1 MQERND
7 TLQSA
12 SVRSTNG
19 TQPGPLADTAANAV
33 DIEAVLLRDPSV
45 SDCVVLSRANE
56 TGDRELLAYVVST
69 GLVSPERLRERLVEA
84 LPARELPSAFVQLP
98 SLPLTQ
104 GGEVDIE
111 ALALL
116 EVADPALAHRWEE
129 RVKAVPGVAQ
139 AAVLVE
145 EIPGRTPLVH
155 LADLLVGWKAGQR
168 DEGDAPSTAAAGGA
182 TVQRPMAFADG
193 GPLTIADGEP
203 LTFTEA
209 LFRTARVFPHKGIR
223 YIGEDG
229 SVTLHTY
236 ASLLED
242 ARRLLTGLRESGLRP
257 GDRVVLQQA
266 TLKDHFTTFWAC
278 VLGGIVPVTVA
289 IAPSYEVAGGV
300 TGKLYNTWELLEH
313 PVILASKSLVAPL
326 SGLARLYPME
336 AMKIVATDA
345 FKACAPAESV
355 HPAKPDDLIFFQLS
369 SGSTGIPKCIQERHG
384 SIVRHIHAAAQFNG
398 YTSDD
403 VSLNWLPV
411 DHVVPILTWH
421 LRDVYLGIDQ
431 VEMKPDL
438 ILDRPLLW
446 LDLIE
451 KYRVTQ
457 TWSPNFGFKLITDSL
472 ASAPNRSWDLSS
484 IRFFMNAGEQ
494 VTLSVVRDF
503 LRMLAPFGVGPLA
516 MQPAFGMAEVC
527 TCMTYANDFS
537 IEGGVHRV
545 LKSSL
550 GGDLQL
556 TDGEDLATVT
566 TFVDLGPPVRGVQI
580 RITDQQNRPVREGVI
595 GRFQIKG
602 GVVTPGYLNN
612 AQANQEAFV
621 GDDWFNSGDL
631 GFILNGRLTLTGR
644 EKEIIIIRGANFY
657 CYEIED
663 TVNTVPGV
671 EPTFAAAAAVEDPA
685 SGSEGLAVFFVPKD
699 FAIEERFDIAQAVR
713 AEVTARLGVTP
724 SFVVPM
730 PRHEFPKTTSGKIQR
745 VALKK
750 GLLAGRFNDT
760 LKAMDLHQGN
770 ANTLPDWFFR
780 RIWRRKEA
788 SHPAEGEAAL
798 PAGRTLILADQ
809 HGLGARLF
817 EELVQLGREA
827 ILVEEGPRFERVSAT
842 RYRLDL
848 RDAEAYRALL
858 VAAKEDGGVEQVL
871 HLCTHDKTP
880 GNAGGAEVFDLA
892 LQRGAQSL
900 LFLVQALAF
909 AHDGERPVSLLV
921 VSTHAQTVLEGDRLA
936 LEKTPLLG
944 LLRTL
949 PQELGWLRARHLDLP
964 SLDVSDGA
972 TAVLRELRA
981 PLRDPEVAIREGV
994 RWVPRLA
1001 RAELTTKEAHPA
1013 RLVQGGVYLLA
1024 GELAG
1029 TGAEIGKQLVLQHG
1043 ARLLIVEERA
1053 LPERSSWEGHVGKS
1067 DAISRRIEAH
1077 LMLERLGGEVLR
1089 ETAALDDGGALRAAT
1104 ARARERWGR
1113 DIDGIIQLPDEIP
1126 TSLLVEE
1133 TAHGLNV
1140 ALRKS
1145 AHRALALSGLLMG
1158 RPDRLYVCFSSAS
1171 GIFGS
1176 ATMGALNAAAAFFDA
1191 FAHHL
1196 RASDGIHALCLGWTL
1211 WDGWESS
1218 RSEHIRELARA
1229 QGYQAIRASEGWST
1243 LLAALQRDE
1252 TQLFVGLDGEN
1263 RRIRGQIE
1271 GECRPVRALR
1281 AYYTGPDRRAPL
1293 GALRALAVEDRF
1305 RQPSRADFVF
1315 LDKMPLLPTGEV
1327 DLPALAQGRLRG
1339 IPETD
1344 LQREIASIWQ
1354 EVLGLPRVGIHD
1366 SFFELGGHSLLA
1378 TQIVSRLRRAFGV
1391 NLSLSHLF
1399 TGPTIAE
1406 LAQTIEAQQLEQASA
1421 DELLGLLSE
1430 LEGLSDH
1437 EVKAELGSGGA

>member
-7 TLQSA
+7 TLRSA
-12 SVRSTNG
+12 SARSSNG
-19 TQPGPLADTAANAV
+19 TQPAAADSSAE
-33 DIEAVLLRDPSV
+33 IEAVLLRDPSV
-45 SDCVVLSRANE
+45 SDCVVLLRHNE
-56 TGDRELLAYVVST
+56 TGAEERVAYVVST
-69 GLVSPERLRERLVEA
+69 GLASADRLRERLIEA
-84 LPARELPSAFVQLP
+84 LPDRELPSAFVQLP
-98 SLPLTQ
+98 SLPLTL
-104 GGEVDIE
+104 GGTVDVE

-116 EVADPALAHRWEE
+116 EVADRALARRWEE
-129 RVKAVPGVAQ
+129 RVKAVPGVEQ
-139 AAVLVE
+139 AAVVVE

-155 LADLLVGWKAGQR
+155 LSDLLLGWKAGQR
-168 DEGDAPSTAAAGGA
+168 DDDSAPSAFAASGA
-182 TVQRPMAFADG
+182 VAPRPMAFADG
-193 GPLTIADGEP
+193 GPLTLPEGAP
-203 LTFTEA
+203 TTFTEA
-209 LFRTARVFPHKGIR
+209 LFRTARVFPDKGIR

-229 SVTLHTY
+229 GVTFHGY
-236 ASLLED
+236 AALLED
-242 ARRLLTGLRESGLRP
+242 ARRLLTGLRESGLAP

-278 VLGGIVPVTVA
+278 VLGGIIPVTVA
-289 IAPSYEVAGGV
+289 IAPSYAVAGGV

-326 SGLARLYPME
+326 AGLAKLYPME
-336 AMKIVATDA
+336 GMKVVATDD
-345 FKACAPAESV
+345 FKACAPAETV
-355 HPAKPDDLIFFQLS
+355 HPARPDDLIFFQLS

-384 SIVRHIHAAAQFNG
+384 SIVRHVHAAAQFNG

-431 VEMKPDL
+431 VELKPDL
-438 ILDRPLLW
+438 ILENPLLW

-451 KYRVTQ
+451 RYRVTQ
-457 TWSPNFGFKLITDSL
+457 TWSPNFGFKLITDGLS
-472 ASAPNRSWDLSS
+472 SAPNRSWDLSS
-484 IRFFMNAGEQ
+484 IKYFMNAGEQ

-537 IEGGVHRV
+537 LEKGVHRV

-550 GGDLQL
+550 GGDLEL
-556 TDGEDLATVT
+556 TEGEDLATVT
-566 TFVDLGPPVRGVQI
+566 TFVDLGPPVPGVQI
-580 RITDQQNRPVREGVI
+580 RITDGQNRPVREGVI

-612 AQANQEAFV
+612 EQANAEAFV
-621 GDDWFNSGDL
+621 GDGWFNSGDL
-631 GFILNGRLTLTGR
+631 GFILHGRLTLTGR

-685 SGSEGLAVFFVPKD
+685 SGSEGLAVFFVPKE

-713 AEVTARLGVTP
+713 TEVTARLGVSP

-750 GLLAGRFNDT
+750 GLLAGQFNDT

-780 RIWRRKEA
+780 RAWRRKEV
-788 SHPAEGEAAL
+788 SHPAPGTAEL
-798 PAGRTLILADQ
+798 PGGRTLIFADQ

-817 EELVQLGREA
+817 DELVQLGRPVV
-827 ILVEEGPRFERVSAT
+827 LVEEGARFERLSAT
-842 RYRLDL
+842 HYRLDL
-848 RDAEAYRALL
+848 RDPESYRALL
-858 VAAKEDGGVEQVL
+858 VAAKDDGPVEQLL
-871 HLCTHDKTP
+871 HLFTHDKTP
-880 GNAGGAEVFDLA
+880 GNAGGAEIFDRS
-892 LQRGAQSL
+892 QERGAQSL

-909 AHDGERPVSLLV
+909 VHDGEHPVSLLV
-921 VSTHAQTVLEGDRLA
+921 VSTHAQTVAEGDRLA

-949 PQELGWLRARHLDLP
+949 PQELGWLSARHLDLA

-972 TAVLRELRA
+972 VAVLRELRA

-1001 RAELTTKEAHPA
+1001 RAELAAKEAHPA

-1024 GELAG
+1024 GEIAG
-1029 TGAEIGKQLVLQHG
+1029 NGAEIARQLVLQHG
-1043 ARLLIVEERA
+1043 ARLLIIEERP
-1053 LPERSSWEGHVGKS
+1053 LPERAAWESHVGKG
-1067 DAISRRIEAH
+1067 DALSRRVEAH
-1077 LMLERLGGEVLR
+1077 LALERLGGEIVR
-1089 ETAALDDGGALRAAT
+1089 ETMPLDDDRQLRVAVT
-1104 ARARERWGR
+1104 RARDRWGR
-1113 DIDGIIQLPDEIP
+1113 EVDGIIQLPDEIP
-1126 TSLLVEE
+1126 SALLIEE
-1133 TAHGLNV
+1133 TAEGLSA
-1140 ALRKS
+1140 ALRRS
-1145 AHRALALSGLLMG
+1145 AHRALALSSLLMG

-1176 ATMGALNAAAAFFDA
+1176 ATMGALNSAAAFFDA
-1191 FAHHL
+1191 FAQHL
-1196 RASDGIHALCLGWTL
+1196 RQSDGIHALCLGWTL

-1229 QGYQAIRASEGWST
+1229 QGYLPIRAAEGWST

-1252 TQLFVGLDGEN
+1252 TQLYVGLDGEN

-1271 GECRPVRALR
+1271 GEHRPVSALR
-1281 AYYTGPDRRAPL
+1281 AYYSGPDRKAPL
-1293 GALRALAVEDRF
+1293 GALRALSVEDRF
-1305 RQPSRADFVF
+1305 RQASHADFVY
-1315 LDKMPLLPTGEV
+1315 LDKMPLLPSGEV
-1327 DLPALAQGRLRG
+1327 DLTALAQSRMRG
-1339 IPETD
+1339 LPETD

-1391 NLSLSHLF
+1391 ELSLSHLF
-1399 TGPTIAE
+1399 SGPTIAE
-1406 LAQTIEAQQLEQASA
+1406 LSRTIEAQQLEQASA
-1421 DELLGLLSE
+1421 DDLLGLLSE

-1437 EVKAELGSGGA
+1437 EVKAELGGEGA